1 MAINKKLYNYILKF
15 LREEFEEFNLDRF
28 SRPSSPE
35 ENDDPLHAAIQQG
48 LTKALEDPEGREIL
62 QQKREEKKDSF
73 KEILQLNKNLLA
85 KEKKI
90 NVDSLKLLG
99 SGAGGTAYD
108 IGNGLVLKVTKDASE
123 AQSSNLIKGK
133 KIPGIIYVQD
143 VWQFPN
149 SSFYG
154 LIMEKILPFKS
165 WPEDETKDY
174 LDRVVD
180 NLDLK
185 SKLMKYKDNTT
196 EIWKSILA
204 EPTFSVSGDP
214 KELQKAFQILTNI
227 IQQVKAAGI
236 NNFFDLHLEN
246 LGKRVSNG
254 EIVVFD
260 LGFSD
265 GGTEPPVLGS
275 GSLNELKFTLRKI
288 LFN

>member
-1 MAINKKLYNYILKF
+1 MSVNNKKLYNFILKF
-15 LREEFEEFNLDRF
+15 LREEFNWDQF
-28 SRPSSPE
+28 SRSSSPE
-35 ENDDPLHAAIQQG
+35 ESDDPLHAAIQHG
-48 LTKALEDPEGREIL
+48 LTKAAEDPEGRAVL

-73 KEILQLNKNLLA
+73 KDILEVNKGLLA

-108 IGNGLVLKVTKDASE
+108 IGNGLVLKVTKDSSE

-133 KIPGIIYVQD
+133 KIPGIIHIQD

-154 LIMEKILPFKS
+154 LIMEKIIPFKS
-165 WPEDETKDY
+165 WPEDEEKDY
-174 LDRVVD
+174 LDKIVD

-185 SKLMKYKDNTT
+185 SKLMKYKDNTG
-196 EIWKSILA
+196 EIWKAILA
-204 EPTFSVSGDP
+204 EPTFSVSGNP
-214 KELQKAFQILTNI
+214 EKLSEAFQLLTNI
-227 IQQVKAAGI
+227 IQQVKSAGI

-254 EIVVFD
+254 EVVVFD

-265 GGTEPPVLGS
+265 GGTEPSVLGS
-275 GSLNELKFTLRKI
+275 SSSLNEFNFTLRKL
-288 LFN
+288 LFK